1 MPWRGALIATIGIL
15 LLGAFSSL
23 AVPPAHADPTTT
35 DNGDGTSTAVWNF
48 TTPTDYA
55 LANTEISGAT
65 AALERY
71 VAPWNSTT
79 AADFAAP
86 DNVTNVDLAR
96 SPTSPSRRPRARP
109 LFSACNR
116 PRPSAR
122 TRGWISRM

>member
-23 AVPPAHADPTTT
+23 AVPTAHADPTTT

-71 VAPWNSTT
+71 AAPGNDATT
-79 AADFAAP
+79 ADVAAAAD
-86 DNVTNVDLAR
+86 VT
-96 SPTSPSRRPRARP
+96 SGG
-109 LFSACNR
+109 
-116 PRPSAR
+116 SAR
-122 TRGWISRM
+122 CHGTVTLG

>member
-23 AVPPAHADPTTT
+23 AVPTAHADPTTT

-71 VAPWNSTT
+71 AAPWNSTP
-79 AADFAAP
+79 AAALAAP
-86 DNVTNVDLAR
+86 HHVTNLD
-96 SPTSPSRRPRARP
+96 PGRRPA
-109 LFSACNR
+109 
-116 PRPSAR
+116 
-122 TRGWISRM
+122 